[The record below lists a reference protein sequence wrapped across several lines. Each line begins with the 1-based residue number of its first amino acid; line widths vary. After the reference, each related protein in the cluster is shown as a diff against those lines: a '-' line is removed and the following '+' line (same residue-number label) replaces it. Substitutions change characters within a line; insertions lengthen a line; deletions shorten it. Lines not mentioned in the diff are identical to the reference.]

1 MAVTIPASVLQELI
15 RAKSNLRT
23 SAYTC
28 AAGMMIMLYDWILT
42 FPDEVRYIWSGK
54 QKMSKAKAMFFWNR
68 YFVVPWIVISNYHIA
83 GLRGPLSNNI
93 VIPTVAIIQGISII
107 IGIQLLA
114 LRVLALY
121 KNNRLIRIGL
131 FCYLAICHTILLI
144 MTGIT
149 MARFVPSLIYIPVT
163 GTCYSVPDPLIR
175 SIYLPPLLA
184 EGGIVLLQ
192 IVNHVHRRRQRSLL
206 KSPLVSTLFRD
217 GYLYFALVLT
227 IRLFCLFIYEFAD
240 PSLWFIANQ
249 MDFPISTA
257 LITRFFLQLRGA
269 IDTED
274 ETVILRTSAASH
286 SRRPI
291 ELSKATGTGS
301 VIRPTPI
308 PISIPTSTP
317 GLGPAPLSQQQQ
329 SFHDPEF
336 HIQWQSNTQTTVIDP
351 QDEEEPVPLK
361 ELRRLKSGRIT
372 PSYSYGR

>member
-54 QKMSKAKAMFFWNR
+54 QKMSKAKAMFFW
-68 YFVVPWIVISNYHIA
+68 
-83 GLRGPLSNNI
+83 
-93 VIPTVAIIQGISII
+93 
-107 IGIQLLA
+107 
-114 LRVLALY
+114 
-121 KNNRLIRIGL
+121 
-131 FCYLAICHTILLI
+131 
-144 MTGIT
+144 
-149 MARFVPSLIYIPVT
+149 
-163 GTCYSVPDPLIR
+163 
-175 SIYLPPLLA
+175 
-184 EGGIVLLQ
+184 
-192 IVNHVHRRRQRSLL
+192 
-206 KSPLVSTLFRD
+206 
-217 GYLYFALVLT
+217 
-227 IRLFCLFIYEFAD
+227 YEFAD

-274 ETVILRTSAASH
+274 ETVILRTSATASH
-286 SRRPI
+286 SRRPGPF

-301 VIRPTPI
+301 VIRPTALPI
-308 PISIPTSTP
+308 PISIPTPGP
-317 GLGPAPLSQQQQ
+317 GLAPLSQQQQ
-329 SFHDPEF
+329 QQQQGLHDPEF
-336 HIQWQSNTQTTVIDP
+336 HIQWQSNTQKTVVDS

>member
-1 MAVTIPASVLQELI
+1 
-15 RAKSNLRT
+15 
-23 SAYTC
+23 
-28 AAGMMIMLYDWILT
+28 
-42 FPDEVRYIWSGK
+42 
-54 QKMSKAKAMFFWNR
+54 
-68 YFVVPWIVISNYHIA
+68 
-83 GLRGPLSNNI
+83 
-93 VIPTVAIIQGISII
+93 
-107 IGIQLLA
+107 
-114 LRVLALY
+114 
-121 KNNRLIRIGL
+121 
-131 FCYLAICHTILLI
+131 
-144 MTGIT
+144 MTGIS

-286 SRRPI
+286 SRRPGPF
-291 ELSKATGTGS
+291 ELSKATATGS

-308 PISIPTSTP
+308 PISIPTPTSGP
-317 GLGPAPLSQQQQ
+317 GPAPLSQQQ

-336 HIQWQSNTQTTVIDP
+336 HIQWQSNTQKTVIDP